1 MYEKDA
7 SYLSFMPP
15 EPVSNETHTKV
26 HVQLDILAV
35 LEIAEVDS
43 YISMQVEMQL
53 TW

>member
-1 MYEKDA
+1 M
-7 SYLSFMPP
+7 SFMPP
-15 EPVSNETHTKV
+15 EPVLNETYTKV

-43 YISMQVEMQL
+43 YISMQVEMRL